1 MCFSSSLVWDFVKNI
16 TRKLANKIS
25 YKIEMFR
32 RGVQICEGGSI
43 SASGFGPWVKGG
55 GGGGGV
61 QIRGGFKS
69 AVTYRRLYI

>member
-55 GGGGGV
+55 EGSRSVEG
-61 QIRGGFKS
+61 S
-69 AVTYRRLYI
+69 NPL